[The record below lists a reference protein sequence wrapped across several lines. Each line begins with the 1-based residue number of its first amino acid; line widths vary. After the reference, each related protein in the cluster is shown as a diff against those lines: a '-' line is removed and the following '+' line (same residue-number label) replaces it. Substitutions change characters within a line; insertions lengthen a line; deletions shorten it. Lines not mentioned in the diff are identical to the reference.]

1 MSDHGS
7 GTLEASFGFGE
18 GEGQTR
24 LGEAHVSAQGYVSNS
39 SAAWCISLSP
49 SRMSDNNSRGEKLP
63 LTESGTS
70 SNVCQ
75 LGHARE

>member
-18 GEGQTR
+18 GEGQR
-24 LGEAHVSAQGYVSNS
+24 LMFPRRDMCPNS
-39 SAAWCISLSP
+39 SAAWCMSLSP
-49 SRMSDNNSRGEKLP
+49 SRISDYDSRGEKLP
-63 LTESGTS
+63 VTESGTS